1 MNKNIIIAA
10 IAAPLLAFTAANT
23 SWKLDNTHA
32 KLRFSITHLGINDVE
47 GSFKTIDATISAPN
61 VNDLSNAVIS
71 FTADA
76 KSIDTD
82 NKMRDEHLQAADFF
96 DVATHPTI
104 TYKSTSVT
112 KVSGD
117 KYKVLGNLTVKGVT
131 KPVELT
137 ATARYGVHPM
147 NQKNVAGVKVTGTI
161 DRTQF
166 GIGSGM
172 GGATLSDNVEIT
184 GNAEFVQQ

>member
-1 MNKNIIIAA
+1 MNKSIIAAA
-10 IAAPLLAFTAANT
+10 IAAPLLAFTVANT
-23 SWKLDNTHA
+23 SWKLDNSHA

-47 GSFKTIDATISAPN
+47 GSFKTIDATISAPTA
-61 VNDLSNAVIS
+61 NDLTGAVIS

-82 NKMRDEHLQAADFF
+82 NKSRDEHLQAADFF
-96 DVATHPTI
+96 DAAKHPTI
-104 TYKSTSVT
+104 TYTSTSVT

-137 ATARYGVHPM
+137 AIARYGVHPM
-147 NQKNVAGVKVTGTI
+147 NNKNVAGVKVTGTI

-172 GGATLSDNVEIT
+172 GGATLSDNVEIV